1 MSEISNAS
9 EASVNTA
16 NLALKWSEAGLPVST
31 QFNDPYFSLKNG
43 LAETDYVFIQ
53 HNQLRERWATWQGPF
68 CVIETGFGTG
78 LNFLATWRAF
88 QQSNRQRNQQES
100 AEENDLWLHFTSIEK
115 YPLSKEQLTQAL
127 ALWPEL
133 ADLTQ
138 TLLEQYPH
146 LTAGFHHLRWPEQR
160 ISLTLIF
167 ADVHDA
173 LKELTGPV
181 HAWYLDGFSPAKN
194 PEMWTDELYQQMRH
208 LSRNPQPGK
217 EASVATFTA
226 ASQVRRG
233 LQGAGF
239 KVHNPEGFGGKRHML
254 AGIYHAQCGPEQ
266 PPYFQQEP
274 WLIAPNPRGSR
285 EVTVI
290 GAGLAGCHSA
300 RSLAEAGFKVTLIDA
315 LGIAQCASGNPQGG
329 LYVKLAAD
337 DKATHTDFYLEAYEL
352 ALCSVKAQLGD
363 GDEQNLGWQSCGVMQ
378 LASSEKEAARQ
389 AQFIAIRKP
398 PSALIEVRDSGLFY
412 PQAGWVAPARLCE
425 ALVQHPNIRFEQAEL
440 TSLNPTGRDDA
451 PWQLCFASGE
461 QRSASTVVIATAWPA
476 KELLTNAYLPVKNI
490 RGQLTYLDATSAPAM
505 PHVLC
510 ANSYMAPP
518 IAGQLCLGA
527 TYNLNDSNTELRDSD
542 HQTNLDHL
550 KEFGD
555 EWQLMATHNK
565 IVGGRVG
572 FRCTTPDYLPMVGPL
587 ADTRPFAKAFKQLS
601 KNSKQIPQVE
611 APLIPG
617 LFVNIG
623 HGSRGLVSAPL
634 CAEILTDLITGRSSC
649 VSRTILDAVL
659 PVRFLVRDIARRKVP
674 NDHYD

>member
-1 MSEISNAS
+1 MSEETPISKV
-9 EASVNTA
+9 SVNTA
-16 NLALKWSEAGLPVST
+16 NPVLQWSQAGLPVST

-43 LAETDYVFIQ
+43 LAESDYVFIQ
-53 HNQLRERWATWQGPF
+53 HNQLGERWAKWHGPF
-68 CVIETGFGTG
+68 CIIETGFGTG

-88 QQSNRQRNQQES
+88 QHRHKQHRPTTQ
-100 AEENDLWLHFTSIEK
+100 DDTWLHFTSIEK
-115 YPLSKEQLTQAL
+115 YPLNKEQLTQAL
-127 ALWPEL
+127 ALWPKL
-133 ADLTQ
+133 ADLTEA
-138 TLLEQYPH
+138 LLEQYPL
-146 LTAGFHHLRWPEQR
+146 LTSGFHHLRWPEQR
-160 ISLTLIF
+160 ISLTLVF

-173 LKELTGPV
+173 LKQLTGPV

-194 PEMWTDELYQQMRH
+194 PAMWADELYQQMRH

-239 KVHNPEGFGGKRHML
+239 KVHTPQGFGGKRHML
-254 AGIYHAQCGPEQ
+254 AGVYHATTGPEQ
-266 PPYFQQEP
+266 PSYFQQEP
-274 WLIAPNPRGSR
+274 WLIAPPPARNR

-315 LGIAQCASGNPQGG
+315 LGIAQAASGNPQGG

-352 ALCSVKAQLGD
+352 ALRSVQAQLGE
-363 GDEQNLGWQSCGVMQ
+363 GDERNFGWQSCGVMQ

-389 AQFIAIRKP
+389 AQFIAIRQP
-398 PSALIEVRDSGLFY
+398 PSTLIEVRDNGLFY
-412 PQAGWVAPARLCE
+412 PQAGWVAPARLCQ
-425 ALVQHPNIRFEQAEL
+425 ALVQHPNIHFEQAEL
-440 TSLNPTGRDDA
+440 TALMRTTDEQDH
-451 PWQLCFASGE
+451 WQLSFASGE
-461 QRSASTVVIATAWPA
+461 QRSAPTVVIATAWQA
-476 KELLTNAYLPVKNI
+476 KELLSDAYLPVNNI
-490 RGQLTYLDATSAPAM
+490 RGQLSYLNARSAPAM

-518 IAGQLCLGA
+518 LNGQLCLGA
-527 TYNLNDSNTELRDSD
+527 TYNLKDTCTELRDSD
-542 HQTNLDHL
+542 HQTNLNHL
-550 KEFGD
+550 QEFGSD
-555 EWQLMATHNK
+555 WQAMATHKN

-601 KNSKQIPQVE
+601 KNTKQIPQVE

-649 VSRTILDAVL
+649 VSRTILEAVL
-659 PVRFLVRDIARRKVP
+659 PVRFLLRDIARRKIP
-674 NDHYD
+674 SDYYN